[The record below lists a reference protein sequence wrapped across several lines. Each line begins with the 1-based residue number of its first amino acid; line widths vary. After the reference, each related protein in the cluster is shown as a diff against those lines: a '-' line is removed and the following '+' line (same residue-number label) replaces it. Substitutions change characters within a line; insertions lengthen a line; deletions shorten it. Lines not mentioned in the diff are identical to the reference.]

1 MSIVIMILLLSMLI
15 LVHEAGHFFV
25 AKMFGMK
32 VERFG
37 FGLPIGPTLY
47 ETKWGDVKILV
58 HACLLG
64 GYISFPDDEKDCD
77 LPADSEDRFVNKPI
91 YQRMAVVSAGVLANI
106 LIAFVLVIFTA
117 LVWKQLPT
125 GNYDIKI
132 ADIVAP
138 EDEAIWNSGLQ
149 KGDKIVS
156 INGTPINNSYTLLTI
171 VKLSRNK
178 DGYVSAED
186 VDRNYELLK
195 ALNPAFLKDEEI
207 IKDTVIRLPEK
218 NNEKPIILDKYM
230 AKGAKLYKNDQ
241 YRISEDIV
249 RLRDE
254 IGRSTYYVSDGK
266 HTLADLAEA
275 LSDSVHPINMV
286 VEREDRLYE
295 IDSLYPTST
304 GALGIKIDQN
314 KTIKRI
320 NSLPQAVKESCKY
333 LYENTELMVY
343 GLGQI
348 FTGNI
353 PLKELHGIIA
363 VTKVGGDVISHN
375 GIFYG
380 ILLAAIIS
388 IDLAIINFLPIPA
401 LDGGHFLFLIIE
413 KIRRKPLPEK
423 VTEYIANACFIF
435 LILLTILVLCNDI
448 FALVTQKL

>member
-32 VERFG
+32 VEKFG
-37 FGLPIGPTLY
+37 FGLPIGPTLF
-47 ETKWGDVKILV
+47 ETKCGDVKILV

-77 LPADSEDRFVNKPI
+77 LPKDSPDRFVNKPV
-91 YQRMAVVSAGVLANI
+91 YQRMAVVAAGVTANV
-106 LIAFVLVIFTA
+106 LIAFVLVFFTA

-138 EDEAIWNSGLQ
+138 ETEAIWHSGLQ
-149 KGDKIVS
+149 KGDRIVS

-171 VKLSRNK
+171 VKLSRSK
-178 DGYVSAED
+178 DGLTSKSL
-186 VDRNYELLK
+186 VDKNYELLK
-195 ALNPAFLKDEEI
+195 SLNPAFLKDEEI
-207 IKDTVIRLPEK
+207 IKDTVIRLPDKVSET
-218 NNEKPIILDKYM
+218 PIVLDKYM
-230 AKGAKLYKNDQ
+230 AKGAKLYKDDQ
-241 YRISEDIV
+241 YKISEEALK
-249 RLRDE
+249 LRDE
-254 IGRSTYYVSDGK
+254 IYKSTYYVSDGK
-266 HTLADLAEA
+266 HTLMDLAEA
-275 LSDSVHPINMV
+275 LSDSVHPINMK
-286 VEREDRLYE
+286 VERNGKIYDIEP
-295 IDSLYPTST
+295 LYPTSS

-314 KTIKRI
+314 KTIKEI
-320 NSLPQAVKESCKY
+320 DNLPQAVKESCKY

-380 ILLAAIIS
+380 LLLAAIIS

-423 VTEYIANACFIF
+423 AVEFIANACFIF
-435 LILLTILVLCNDI
+435 LILLTVLVLCNDI